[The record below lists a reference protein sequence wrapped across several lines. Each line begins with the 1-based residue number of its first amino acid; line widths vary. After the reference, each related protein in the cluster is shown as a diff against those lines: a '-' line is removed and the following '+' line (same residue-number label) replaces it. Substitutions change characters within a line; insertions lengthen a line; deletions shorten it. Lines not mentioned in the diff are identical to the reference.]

1 MLRAGQSTLDPLRGL
16 PGAKLKGQKVKSVK
30 STLCHKPLLPHSTG
44 CRSAME
50 DVVVWLALGAYAALE
65 VGFHSLLWYS
75 GDKCKCVGGEAAA
88 ETVRERVD
96 RASK

>member
-1 MLRAGQSTLDPLRGL
+1 
-16 PGAKLKGQKVKSVK
+16 
-30 STLCHKPLLPHSTG
+30 
-44 CRSAME
+44 ME